1 MDVQVDVVS
10 LEMTTP
16 GGDDVVQTARR
27 SRVTII
33 TPDAPMLQQHHAT
46 TATVDKRAQIRRDR
60 RTTEHKPEYM
70 SALRRTRLHL
80 GSNEQVRQIILR
92 VEQPLPLHTAGAREA
107 LCRRLPWLSSGRQ
120 DDEDAYHAACHRPV
134 KLLTTDVSGGSW
146 YCERIDP
153 KKNGEP
159 CHVVNEPSRQTCH
172 LCGATRYCPNLRPFY
187 SRLARLR
194 SAVHKEIRIK
204 STRIVEVDG
213 ELEALEEALGMAQ
226 ERLAELQRF
235 VADSPAGPGG
245 SAANADDAPESLRM
259 LDIDITQSGSWQ
271 RTDVRTLVPDIIAR
285 QRRTH
290 RLLAEIRGE
299 LSIVVQVLY
308 ETAAPIV
315 QKVVRGHLLRCRFD
329 SIRQA
334 IIYKAETEAG
344 TEIQRMIRS
353 YLAKAETERRRLQRR
368 EAMRLRLQTI
378 ARHFLACKEY
388 NRRHTAYVQKL
399 RHDMALRIQRLA
411 RLWKAR
417 SVLGAM
423 VVEKRR
429 RIAQAEI
436 RREAAAKDA
445 SAIRIQS
452 IARIWLAMRVACQ
465 KRIELTLSSRLLHL
479 LEKLKY
485 DGNIHSMLSEINA
498 DYRYYDREMKRIVA
512 REDQTAST
520 FIAKVLKERRKEFDD
535 AWRNFRNTNANTEGK
550 KENKDTLD
558 TEDNTLINRFH
569 MYGPV
574 PSESPPSDEHLARFV
589 DPLGDGDQGPHED
602 WEFDRMEEM
611 DLAGLSH
618 TSSHRFSGTSILCD
632 IPQLLDDSLARLI
645 NAVAIRS
652 FVPQSMSK
660 QTKPSSSS
668 TDAFQYYLNLPP
680 GLEKANIEAEAKSL
694 AKPIIEQLHR
704 MGFVFIADVMPRR
717 NLLSLLESLSIAT
730 PPSSTFISCCDDIM
744 TFLQRAHDANVSTRG
759 SVRALVSEFI
769 ESRQGITM
777 RVAQKSAVGEERDCK
792 GQVSDD
798 DESLPSGLFDETSLN
813 IDQSTADDSDER
825 ENMDPSDNDSS
836 APVSPPAITRAQH
849 DFEAELDGIVS
860 VVIADTQHRLGKYK
874 RESSQSSHNEV
885 SSKICTTG
893 GGKRS
898 HFIGFKGGLFRQAKA
913 RRSNCSQSNRP
924 RCSRSSTTDS
934 SKCWAVPYIESVRQS
949 HSKFNYRS
957 QKTLLDSRIY
967 VDGPFSL
974 LVEKKEND
982 SSTHMSSLFDGLPDE
997 MQVTLKTMFEK
1008 KRNESVPSL
1017 HT

>member
-1 MDVQVDVVS
+1 
-10 LEMTTP
+10 MTTP
-16 GGDDVVQTARR
+16 GGEDSVQAACR

-33 TPDAPMLQQHHAT
+33 TPDTPMLQHHAT
-46 TATVDKRAQIRRDR
+46 TTTVDKRAQIRRDR
-60 RTTEHKPEYM
+60 RTTAHKPEYM

-153 KKNGEP
+153 KKSGEP

-204 STRIVEVDG
+204 STRIVEVNG
-213 ELEALEEALGMAQ
+213 ELEALEEALSMAQ

-245 SAANADDAPESLRM
+245 SEANSDDAPESLRM

-271 RTDVRTLVPDIIAR
+271 RMDVRTLVPDIIAR
-285 QRRTH
+285 RHRTH

-334 IIYKAETEAG
+334 IIHMAETEAG

-353 YLAKAETERRRLQRR
+353 YLAKAETERRRLERR

-378 ARHFLACKEY
+378 ARHFLACQEY
-388 NRRHTAYVQKL
+388 NRRHTAYVQNF

-411 RLWKAR
+411 RIWRAR
-417 SVLGAM
+417 SVLDAM
-423 VVEKRR
+423 AVEKRC
-429 RIAQAEI
+429 RIAQAES

-452 IARIWLAMRVACQ
+452 IARIWLAMRVASQ

-520 FIAKVLKERRKEFDD
+520 FIAKVIKERRKEFDD
-535 AWRNFRNTNANTEGK
+535 AWRDFRNTNANIKGK
-550 KENKDTLD
+550 KENKDSLD
-558 TEDNTLINRFH
+558 KEDNTLIDRYH
-569 MYGPV
+569 MYGPAR
-574 PSESPPSDEHLARFV
+574 SESPPSDEHLARFV
-589 DPLGDGDQGPHED
+589 DPLGDGDQGPHKD

-611 DLAGLSH
+611 DLVGLSH

-652 FVPQSMSK
+652 FVPQSVSK
-660 QTKPSSSS
+660 QTELSSSS

-704 MGFVFIADVMPRR
+704 MGFVYITDVMPRGY
-717 NLLSLLESLSIAT
+717 LLSLLESLSIAT
-730 PPSSTFISCCDDIM
+730 PPSSTFISCCNDIM
-744 TFLQRAHDANVSTRG
+744 TFLQRAHDVNVSTRG
-759 SVRALVSEFI
+759 TVRALVSEFI

-777 RVAQKSAVGEERDCK
+777 RVEQKSAGGEERDRK
-792 GQVSDD
+792 GRMAD
-798 DESLPSGLFDETSLN
+798 DESLPSGLFYETSSN
-813 IDQSTADDSDER
+813 IHVDQSTADDSDEC

-836 APVSPPAITRAQH
+836 TPVSPPAITRAQH
-849 DFEAELDGIVS
+849 DFEADLDGIVS
-860 VVIADTQHRLGKYK
+860 VAIADTQHRSGKYK
-874 RESSQSSHNEV
+874 RESSKSSHIEV

-893 GGKRS
+893 GGKQS
-898 HFIGFKGGLFRQAKA
+898 HYVGFKGGLFRQTKTRKA
-913 RRSNCSQSNRP
+913 NCSQSNRP
-924 RCSRSSTTDS
+924 RCSRNSTTDS
-934 SKCWAVPYIESVRQS
+934 SKCWAVPYIESVRQT
-949 HSKFNYRS
+949 HSKYVKYRS
-957 QKTLLDSRIY
+957 QKSLLDCRTY
-967 VDGPFSL
+967 VDGTFSL

-982 SSTHMSSLFDGLPDE
+982 PRTNMPSLLDGLPDE
-997 MQVTLKTMFEK
+997 MQVALKTMVEK

-1017 HT
+1017 LT

>member
-1 MDVQVDVVS
+1 
-10 LEMTTP
+10 MTTS
-16 GGDDVVQTARR
+16 GGEDSAQAARR

-33 TPDAPMLQQHHAT
+33 TPDTPMLQHHTT

-120 DDEDAYHAACHRPV
+120 DDEDAYYAACHRPV

-153 KKNGEP
+153 KKSGEP

-172 LCGATRYCPNLRPFY
+172 LCGATRYSPNLRPFY

-245 SAANADDAPESLRM
+245 SAANADDAPESLKM

-271 RTDVRTLVPDIIAR
+271 RTDVRTLVPDIVAR

-334 IIYKAETEAG
+334 IIHKAETEAG
-344 TEIQRMIRS
+344 TEIQRIIRS
-353 YLAKAETERRRLQRR
+353 YLAKAETERRRLERR
-368 EAMRLRLQTI
+368 EAMRLRIQTI
-378 ARHFLACKEY
+378 ARHFLACQEY
-388 NRRHTAYVQKL
+388 NRRHTAYIQKL
-399 RHDMALRIQRLA
+399 RYDMALRIQRLA
-411 RLWKAR
+411 RMWKAR
-417 SVLGAM
+417 SVLDAM

-429 RIAQAEI
+429 RIAQAES

-452 IARIWLAMRVACQ
+452 IARIWLAMRVASQ

-520 FIAKVLKERRKEFDD
+520 FIAKVLKERRNEFDD
-535 AWRNFRNTNANTEGK
+535 AWRDFRNTNANTEGK
-550 KENKDTLD
+550 MENKDSLD
-558 TEDNTLINRFH
+558 KEDNMLIECFH

-574 PSESPPSDEHLARFV
+574 PSESSPSDEHLRTSL
-589 DPLGDGDQGPHED
+589 DLSTPLATSPHED

-652 FVPQSMSK
+652 FVPQSML
-660 QTKPSSSS
+660 KPEPSLSS

-694 AKPIIEQLHR
+694 AKPIIEQFHR
-704 MGFVFIADVMPRR
+704 MGFVYIADVMPRG

-730 PPSSTFISCCDDIM
+730 PPSSTFISCCNDIM
-744 TFLQRAHDANVSTRG
+744 TFLERAHDVNVSTRG
-759 SVRALVSEFI
+759 SVRSLVSEFI
-769 ESRQGITM
+769 ESRQGIAM
-777 RVAQKSAVGEERDCK
+777 RVEQKSAGGEGRDCK
-792 GQVSDD
+792 GRVADD
-798 DESLPSGLFDETSLN
+798 DESLPSGLFGETSSN
-813 IDQSTADDSDER
+813 MDQSTADDSDES

-836 APVSPPAITRAQH
+836 APISPPAITRAQH

-860 VVIADTQHRLGKYK
+860 VAIADTQHRSGEYK
-874 RESSQSSHNEV
+874 RESSKSSHNEV
-885 SSKICTTG
+885 SSKISTTG

-898 HFIGFKGGLFRQAKA
+898 HFIGFNGGLFRQAKA
-913 RRSNCSQSNRP
+913 RKANCSQSNRP
-924 RCSRSSTTDS
+924 RRSSTTES

-949 HSKFNYRS
+949 NSKYVKYRS
-957 QKTLLDSRIY
+957 QKTLLDSRTY
-967 VDGPFSL
+967 VNGPFSL

-982 SSTHMSSLFDGLPDE
+982 PSINMSTLLDGLPDE

-1008 KRNESVPSL
+1008 KRDESVPSL
-1017 HT
+1017 LT

>member
-1 MDVQVDVVS
+1 
-10 LEMTTP
+10 MTTP
-16 GGDDVVQTARR
+16 GGEDSAQAARR

-33 TPDAPMLQQHHAT
+33 TPDTPMLQHHAT
-46 TATVDKRAQIRRDR
+46 TTTVDKRAQIRRDR
-60 RTTEHKPEYM
+60 RTTAHKPEYM

-92 VEQPLPLHTAGAREA
+92 VEQPLPLRTAGAREA

-153 KKNGEP
+153 KKSGEP

-204 STRIVEVDG
+204 STRIVEVNG
-213 ELEALEEALGMAQ
+213 ELEALEEALSMAQ

-245 SAANADDAPESLRM
+245 SEANSDDAPESLRM

-271 RTDVRTLVPDIIAR
+271 RMDVRTLVPDIIAR
-285 QRRTH
+285 QHRTH

-334 IIYKAETEAG
+334 IIHMAETEAG

-353 YLAKAETERRRLQRR
+353 YLAKAETERRRLERR

-378 ARHFLACKEY
+378 ARHFLACQEY
-388 NRRHTAYVQKL
+388 NRRHTAYVQNF

-411 RLWKAR
+411 RIWRAR
-417 SVLGAM
+417 SVLDAM
-423 VVEKRR
+423 AVEKRC
-429 RIAQAEI
+429 RIAQAES

-452 IARIWLAMRVACQ
+452 IARIWLAMRVASQ

-520 FIAKVLKERRKEFDD
+520 FIAKVIKERRKEFDD
-535 AWRNFRNTNANTEGK
+535 AWRDFRNTNANIKGK
-550 KENKDTLD
+550 KENKDSLD
-558 TEDNTLINRFH
+558 KEGNTLIDRFH
-569 MYGPV
+569 MYGPAR
-574 PSESPPSDEHLARFV
+574 SESPPSDEHLARFV
-589 DPLGDGDQGPHED
+589 DPLGDGDQGPHKD

-652 FVPQSMSK
+652 FVPQSVSK
-660 QTKPSSSS
+660 QTELSSSS

-704 MGFVFIADVMPRR
+704 MGFVYITDVMPRG

-730 PPSSTFISCCDDIM
+730 PPSSTFISCCNDIM
-744 TFLQRAHDANVSTRG
+744 TFLQRAHDVNVSTRG
-759 SVRALVSEFI
+759 TVRALVSEFI

-777 RVAQKSAVGEERDCK
+777 RVEQNSAGGEERDCK
-792 GQVSDD
+792 GRMAD
-798 DESLPSGLFDETSLN
+798 DESLPSGLFYETSSN
-813 IDQSTADDSDER
+813 IHVDQSTADDSDEC

-836 APVSPPAITRAQH
+836 TPVSPPAITRAQH

-860 VVIADTQHRLGKYK
+860 FAIADTQHRSGKCK
-874 RESSQSSHNEV
+874 RESSKSSHIEV

-893 GGKRS
+893 GGKQS
-898 HFIGFKGGLFRQAKA
+898 HFVGFKGGLFRQTKTRKA
-913 RRSNCSQSNRP
+913 NCSQSNRP
-924 RCSRSSTTDS
+924 RCSRNSTTDS
-934 SKCWAVPYIESVRQS
+934 SKCWAVPYIESVRQT
-949 HSKFNYRS
+949 HSKYVKYRS
-957 QKTLLDSRIY
+957 QKSLLDCRTY
-967 VDGPFSL
+967 VDGTFSL

-982 SSTHMSSLFDGLPDE
+982 PRTNMPSLLDGLPDE
-997 MQVTLKTMFEK
+997 MQVALKTMVEK

-1017 HT
+1017 LT